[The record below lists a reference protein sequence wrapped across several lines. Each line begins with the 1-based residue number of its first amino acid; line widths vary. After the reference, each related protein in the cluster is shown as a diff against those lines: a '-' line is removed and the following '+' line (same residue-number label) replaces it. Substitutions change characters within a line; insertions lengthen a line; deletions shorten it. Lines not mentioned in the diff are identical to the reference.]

1 MKSSLIDLVNAIAD
15 SDVTFEEH
23 EIKRDVEEPLTF
35 IDNVSDK
42 TNIDIVVSETKGG
55 HEARDD
61 PKAGLESVQKIDHV
75 GAGSVGYGD
84 EPPRICPA

>member
-1 MKSSLIDLVNAIAD
+1 M
-15 SDVTFEEH
+15 
-23 EIKRDVEEPLTF
+23 TF

-75 GAGSVGYGD
+75 GAGSVGSGD
-84 EPPRICPA
+84 EPPRICPAWQKSKTNRSNLRLGMKYSPKSKNGTLQVLI